1 MKDLMKKDKNQK
13 RSDEQRILNFLQ
25 RTKEGKYA
33 KIEQSSLSFVRVCE
47 KSELVDPPPEE
58 SFYYSVS

>member
-1 MKDLMKKDKNQK
+1 MKKDKNQK

-33 KIEQSSLSFVRVCE
+33 KIEQSSLSFVRVRE
-47 KSELVDPPPEE
+47 KCELVDTQAEE
-58 SFYYSVS
+58 TFYYSVS

>member
-1 MKDLMKKDKNQK
+1 MKKDKSQK

-33 KIEQSSLSFVRVCE
+33 KIEQSSLSFVRVRE
-47 KSELVDPPPEE
+47 KSEPVDPSPEE